1 MKLAM
6 KLTIKLW
13 KNGVIYL
20 MLLRSEALN
29 YLLQKSLIPYCQ
41 VDYLPW
47 IDNAGKCPVFQTGM
61 KLRGEV
67 LEE

>member
-1 MKLAM
+1 
-6 KLTIKLW
+6 
-13 KNGVIYL
+13 

-41 VDYLPW
+41 ADYLPW